1 MGSFAKAWSQLGNIA
16 AARLAAPATSN
27 SSRGILQASVENKTG
42 LSRML
47 DSTLRE
53 GHDMKTFG
61 LGTAASL
68 ASVERYARFTAAMY
82 HVYTAMESSLDA
94 AKSPAVAPFWS
105 SFGGD
110 LRRSDA
116 LALDLADV
124 AASSSSHPPTPA
136 TRDYMR
142 AIEAAGAKDEEDGG
156 GRLIGHAYCRY
167 FADLMG
173 GQFLAAPTRY
183 ALSPAVGEGTP
194 RHYDFG
200 AFGAERKASV
210 ERLYASFNEA
220 GDALA
225 SEAAR
230 RAVVEEVLLAYRH
243 NVAVYTEEGAVW
255 SGALRGAANLA
266 GGVARAKLQMPRA
279 AAPSE
284 AAAS

>member
-116 LALDLADV
+116 LALDLASWRRKPDPQK
-124 AASSSSHPPTPA
+124 ATPN
-136 TRDYMR
+136 
-142 AIEAAGAKDEEDGG
+142 
-156 GRLIGHAYCRY
+156 
-167 FADLMG
+167 
-173 GQFLAAPTRY
+173 
-183 ALSPAVGEGTP
+183 
-194 RHYDFG
+194 
-200 AFGAERKASV
+200 SV
-210 ERLYASFNEA
+210 I
-220 GDALA
+220 
-225 SEAAR
+225 
-230 RAVVEEVLLAYRH
+230 
-243 NVAVYTEEGAVW
+243 
-255 SGALRGAANLA
+255 
-266 GGVARAKLQMPRA
+266 MPRGVTCPGGWISVA
-279 AAPSE
+279 KRHAQGG
-284 AAAS
+284 